1 MKKIVY
7 IFLGFIILSAIP
19 SCKKEVIRGTQIP
32 KNVAK
37 VEGLGKIGSMVK
49 YYDFRD
55 KFLACWDYG
64 FSEAEDFGRW
74 CVGEKGF
81 LIFQVRKN
89 ATVTL
94 KIDFAAFVSDKHRE
108 NRIKVSANGI
118 DCGEIVLTEDKTVY
132 LNFDQ
137 RHITKNNAVELE
149 LTPLNPISPK
159 ELGINNSKEKIGF
172 GLKSVTLWAF
182 YPVE

>member
-1 MKKIVY
+1 MKKLIY
-7 IFLGFIILSAIP
+7 YLFGFLILSTFT

-32 KNVAK
+32 KNVAN

-64 FSEAEDFGRW
+64 FSDAKEFGRW

-94 KIDFAAFVSDKHRE
+94 KIDFAAFVSDSNKE
-108 NRIKVSANGI
+108 NRIKVSTNGL

-137 RHITKNNAVELE
+137 RHITKNNAIELE
-149 LTPLNPISPK
+149 LIPSNSISPK
-159 ELGINNSKEKIGF
+159 ELGINDSEEKIGF
-172 GLKSVTLWAF
+172 GLRSVTLWAY

>member
-159 ELGINNSKEKIGF
+159 ELGINNSEKKIGF

>member
-1 MKKIVY
+1 MKKLIY
-7 IFLGFIILSAIP
+7 YLFGFLILSTFT

-37 VEGLGKIGSMVK
+37 VERLGKIGSMVK

-108 NRIKVSANGI
+108 NIIKVSANGI

-137 RHITKNNAVELE
+137 RHITKNNAIELD
-149 LTPLNPISPK
+149 LIPLNPILSK
-159 ELGINNSKEKIGF
+159 ELGTDDPEKKIGF
-172 GLKSVTLWAF
+172 GVKSITLWAY
-182 YPVE
+182 YPVK

>member
-1 MKKIVY
+1 MKKLIY
-7 IFLGFIILSAIP
+7 YLFGFLILSTFT

-32 KNVAK
+32 KNVAN

-64 FSEAEDFGRW
+64 FSEAKEFGRW
-74 CVGEKGF
+74 CVREKGF

-94 KIDFAAFVSDKHRE
+94 KIDFVAFVSDSHKE
-108 NRIKVSANGI
+108 NRIKVSTNGL

-137 RHITKNNAVELE
+137 RHITKNNAIELE
-149 LTPLNPISPK
+149 LIPSNSISPK
-159 ELGINNSKEKIGF
+159 ELGINDSEEKIGF
-172 GLKSVTLWAF
+172 GLKSVTLWAY

>member
-32 KNVAK
+32 KNVAN

-118 DCGEIVLTEDKTVY
+118 YCGEIVLTEDKTVY

-137 RHITKNNAVELE
+137 RHITKNNAIELD
-149 LTPLNPISPK
+149 LIPLNPILSK
-159 ELGINNSKEKIGF
+159 ELGTDDSEKKIGF
-172 GLKSVTLWAF
+172 GVKSITLWAF
-182 YPVE
+182 SPVE

>member
-1 MKKIVY
+1 MKKLIY
-7 IFLGFIILSAIP
+7 YLFGFLILSTFT

-32 KNVAK
+32 KNVAN

-49 YYDFRD
+49 RYDFRD

-64 FSEAEDFGRW
+64 FSEAKEFGRW
-74 CVGEKGF
+74 SVGEKGF

-94 KIDFAAFVSDKHRE
+94 KIDFVAFVSDSHKE
-108 NRIKVSANGI
+108 NRIKVSTNGL

-159 ELGINNSKEKIGF
+159 ELGINNSEEKIGF

>member
-1 MKKIVY
+1 MKKLIY
-7 IFLGFIILSAIP
+7 YLFGFLILSTFT

-32 KNVAK
+32 KNVAN

-64 FSEAEDFGRW
+64 FSDAKEFGRW

-94 KIDFAAFVSDKHRE
+94 KIDFAAFVSDSNKE
-108 NRIKVSANGI
+108 NRIKVSTNGL

-137 RHITKNNAVELE
+137 RHITKNNAIELE
-149 LTPLNPISPK
+149 LIPSNSISPK
-159 ELGINNSKEKIGF
+159 ELGINDSEEKIGF
-172 GLKSVTLWAF
+172 GLKSVTLWAY

>member
-149 LTPLNPISPK
+149 LIPLNPISPK
-159 ELGINNSKEKIGF
+159 ELEINNSEEKIGF

>member
-1 MKKIVY
+1 MKKLIY
-7 IFLGFIILSAIP
+7 YLFGFLILSTFT

-32 KNVAK
+32 KNVAN

-159 ELGINNSKEKIGF
+159 ELGINNSEEKIGF
-172 GLKSVTLWAF
+172 GLKSVTLWAY

>member
-1 MKKIVY
+1 MKKLIY
-7 IFLGFIILSAIP
+7 YLFGFLILSTFT

-32 KNVAK
+32 QNVAN

-55 KFLACWDYG
+55 KFLACWGYG

-149 LTPLNPISPK
+149 LIPLNPISPK
-159 ELGINNSKEKIGF
+159 ELGINNSEGKIGF